1 MLGSGMVKRS
11 ASLAP
16 WTVEL
21 ADAELQFM
29 KIGGGCKM
37 RCVALFIRGQKA
49 LSDPTQMTPYA
60 QGQRRVTEGG
70 EFAKRVQDHVMAPL
84 MRLEPSGASPVG
96 CF

>member
-1 MLGSGMVKRS
+1 MMLGSGMVKRS

-60 QGQRRVTEGG
+60 QGQRRVTEG
-70 EFAKRVQDHVMAPL
+70 EFAKCVQDHVMASL
-84 MRLEPSGASPVG
+84 MRLEPSGASSVG